1 MWALLI
7 WQRHGGELRLGMDVG
22 VYSPE
27 CPGSIIVVGGVDM
40 DMGGELLSC

>member
-1 MWALLI
+1 MWALSI
-7 WQRHGGELRLGMDVG
+7 WQRRGYELRLGMDVG